1 MQSNS
6 PSQILEFSPADIQQ
20 VWEAIKGHLRA
31 DMERSHFE
39 TWVQPLQALRVEEQ
53 VFTLATVNAYGRDWV
68 DSRLRSRIAQLAS
81 GFLNQ
86 PVSVRIIVSTE
97 KAENANPAPAP
108 LADGEAET
116 PAVENASP
124 PPSARKVMLRR
135 AYGSQRA
142 SVIQPERGL
151 FVTFYLLQNWSPLL
165 SSSAMM
171 VILAARSM
179 CYWNPKT
186 GELRNTVDTEMGEI
200 ARRAAVSVRTVKD
213 ILNQPLIKQYFL
225 RYKVRRVFTANGV
238 RTAGISLMVRM
249 DDPLTPEH
257 QQEFGLPEEP
267 HWYGPDFMLD
277 DEDEE

>member
-1 MQSNS
+1 MESNS

-20 VWEAIKGHLRA
+20 VWEAIKGQLRA
-31 DMERSHFE
+31 DMDRSQFE
-39 TWVQPLQALRVEEQ
+39 TWVQPLQALRLQDQ
-53 VFTLATVNAYGRDWV
+53 VFTLATVNAYARDWV
-68 DSRLRSRIAQLAS
+68 DSRLRSRITQLAT

-97 KAENANPAPAP
+97 KAESARPEPASPPEQDEPEKESA
-108 LADGEAET
+108 
-116 PAVENASP
+116 P
-124 PPSARKVMLRR
+124 PPSARKLMLHR
-135 AYGSQRA
+135 AYGSKRA

-151 FVTFYLLQNWSPLL
+151 FITMYLLQNWSPLL

-186 GELRNTVDTEMGEI
+186 GELRNTIDTEMGEL

-225 RYKVRRVFTANGV
+225 RYKVRRIFTSNGV
-238 RTAGISLMVRM
+238 RTAGISMMVRM

-257 QQEFGLPEEP
+257 QEEFGLPEEP
-267 HWYGPDFMLD
+267 HWYGPDFML
-277 DEDEE
+277 EDEEDK